1 MCVHVCVV
9 GQRSRVFY
17 AALRTGNWGRRIRE
31 GGRGTAEMDGWP
43 RREREGRE
51 KLRVCDRIET
61 RRVKLPGIRTCNL
74 YSVLC
79 TPYGRYNVR
88 GTVGVLD
95 AQGFRRSGGRVA

>member
-1 MCVHVCVV
+1 MEYGVQHVRSRNLKAVCVCVHVCVV

-61 RRVKLPGIRTCNL
+61 RRVKLR
-74 YSVLC
+74 
-79 TPYGRYNVR
+79 R
-88 GTVGVLD
+88 GTWDTYL
-95 AQGFRRSGGRVA
+95 